1 MSSLNLREAYFTRT
15 SVFQFAR
22 GGRNPVGDKKLLLL
36 VEFRGPKSYRRAVQV
51 SEEALPAWHGAN
63 RASFRARA
71 PRVAGSLYRP
81 KNGDSSESNRRWYLQ
96 TPTGE
101 KMGKNRP

>member
-1 MSSLNLREAYFTRT
+1 M
-15 SVFQFAR
+15 FQFAR

-71 PRVAGSLYRP
+71 PRVAGSLYRQ
-81 KNGDSSESNRRWYLQ
+81 KNGDSSESNRRWYLKGSTDSSFESMVVIFRDIARISRKLQ
-96 TPTGE
+96 L
-101 KMGKNRP
+101 

>member
-1 MSSLNLREAYFTRT
+1 M
-15 SVFQFAR
+15 FQFAR

-71 PRVAGSLYRP
+71 PRVAGSLHRQKKRRFLGAAFFP
-81 KNGDSSESNRRWYLQ
+81 GVRWYLYFSAEISTQ
-96 TPTGE
+96 E
-101 KMGKNRP
+101 KHIVGTT